1 MGHTDREIDE
11 AAQRFA
17 DRARELDD
25 SAEAE
30 IIDDLR
36 MVAEAADAVAASE
49 ARLRETVRRA
59 RAHGRSWNR
68 IAVALGTSRQAA
80 RQRFASMM
88 DA

>member
-1 MGHTDREIDE
+1 MMGHTDQEIAE
-11 AAQRFA
+11 AARRFA
-17 DRARELDD
+17 DRATDAE
-25 SAEAE
+25 EAE
-30 IIDDLR
+30 NIDDLR

-49 ARLRETVRRA
+49 AHLREAVSRA

-80 RQRFASMM
+80 RQRFASMV